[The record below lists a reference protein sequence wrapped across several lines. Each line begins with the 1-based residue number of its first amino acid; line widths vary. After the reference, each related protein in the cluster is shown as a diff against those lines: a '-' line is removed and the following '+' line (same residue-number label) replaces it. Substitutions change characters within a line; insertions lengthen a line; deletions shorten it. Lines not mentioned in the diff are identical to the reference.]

1 MNHFVIMPKMKKI
14 LILAALSLI
23 FVVLGIVLLFISF
36 SVKAEETAWLT
47 LVSILTIV
55 IFGLCFIYYLK
66 VFIKREPAVIIS
78 TEGIVDQSSFIGAGL
93 VKWDEIKEIQFVSF
107 SGQIYLGISTF
118 DRELIINR
126 MTGIKKLFNQV
137 NKGLMETQVNI
148 PVKILACS
156 MDEMLKVINEYWEW
170 AMQERNSKI

>member
-36 SVKAEETAWLT
+36 SGTAWLT